1 METLQPSVAKLSD
14 MLPKVSKTSVLTPP
28 PKEAPSQ
35 ISVVSGAP
43 AYTSETLSSISWTPS
58 LAVSPGESG
67 LATLEPKAQ
76 RLLSEMHLQRTRR
89 PLSETLLPFSALPE
103 PCLRSSA
110 PAALPDETLPLEQ
123 TQWSQ
128 SKMLDL
134 GPIDALN
141 FFCELQRVRQRVT
154 LREEPES
161 PSLSPCSPRSTPTP
175 RARQPQP
182 WDRLHPIVR
191 HPKTKI
197 QRTPMSL
204 RGEWGRG

>member
-28 PKEAPSQ
+28 TKEAPSQ
-35 ISVVSGAP
+35 ISLVSGAP
-43 AYTSETLSSISWTPS
+43 AYTSETLSSISWMPS

-67 LATLEPKAQ
+67 LAQQLPA
-76 RLLSEMHLQRTRR
+76 EMHLQRTRC
-89 PLSETLLPFSALPE
+89 PLSETLLAFSTLPE
-103 PCLRSSA
+103 ARLCSSM

-154 LREEPES
+154 LQEEP
-161 PSLSPCSPRSTPTP
+161 TPTP
-175 RARQPQP
+175 NMVVPQP
-182 WDRLHPIVR
+182 RDRL
-191 HPKTKI
+191 
-197 QRTPMSL
+197 
-204 RGEWGRG
+204 